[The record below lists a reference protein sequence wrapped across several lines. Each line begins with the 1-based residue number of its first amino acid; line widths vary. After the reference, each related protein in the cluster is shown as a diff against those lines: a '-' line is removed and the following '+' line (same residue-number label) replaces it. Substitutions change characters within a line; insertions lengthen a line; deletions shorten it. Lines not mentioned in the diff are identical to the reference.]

1 MNLIPCPECGKQIS
15 VNATKCVH
23 CGFPIPLKSC
33 PECGAQYNSALS
45 VCPQCGYD
53 EVAAKAQAELLAQQ
67 QAEQARIAA
76 EQHAIRVAQA
86 KKVGKIIGIVLAAI
100 ATIAI
105 LALTAVY
112 LVKKHAE
119 SSVEEIGNLV
129 VAGDF
134 ESASEKAAELKNAWW
149 CPDDVQTDC
158 NRNLNKMRT
167 FEEQIVIADSL
178 FEIGEYE
185 EAKQKYDACM
195 HITSNRKAIRQKI
208 KLATDYAE
216 LASQITR
223 HIWNESF
230 VHAKS
235 TAEQLIEKH
244 PIDRNRKRLED
255 VVIAEE
261 HFVEKERIREAERL
275 AEDELLHRSQI
286 LNFDL

>member
-67 QAEQARIAA
+67 QARIAA

-178 FEIGEYE
+178 FEIGIYE
-185 EAKQKYDACM
+185 AAILKYDACM

-208 KLATDYAE
+208 KLATDCVE
-216 LASQITR
+216 LVCQINR
-223 HIWNESF
+223 HIGNKSF
-230 VHAKS
+230 VRARS

-244 PIDRNRKRLED
+244 PIDRNRKRLENVD
-255 VVIAEE
+255 IAEE

-275 AEDELLHRSQI
+275 AED
-286 LNFDL
+286 